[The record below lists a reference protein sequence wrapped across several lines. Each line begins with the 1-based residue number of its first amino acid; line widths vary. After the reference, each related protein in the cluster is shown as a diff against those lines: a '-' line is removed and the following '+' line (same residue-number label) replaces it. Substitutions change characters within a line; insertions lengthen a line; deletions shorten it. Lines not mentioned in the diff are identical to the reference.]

1 MLELRAL
8 QPADAAR
15 VQEFVRG
22 LSPRSRLERF
32 FTPLN
37 ELSPA
42 QLFRIT
48 SGQGLS
54 LAAVVGNERIIG
66 LAEYFRVRRGEV
78 EFAVVVA
85 DDWQGQGLGEQL
97 LRALL
102 EHASR
107 AGVERVGGVTR
118 IGNRPMRALAR
129 KLGFGITRDEDPELL
144 RMERTAPLQVAG

>member
-1 MLELRAL
+1 MLELRSL

-32 FTPLN
+32 FTPIN

-48 SGQGLS
+48 AGPGLS
-54 LAAVVGNERIIG
+54 LAAVVGKEKIVG

-102 EHASR
+102 EHAGR

-118 IGNRPMRALAR
+118 IGNRSMRALAR

-144 RMERTAPLQVAG
+144 RMELPLAAA

>member
-8 QPADAAR
+8 QPGDAVR

-22 LSPRSRLERF
+22 LSPRSRFERF
-32 FTPLN
+32 FAPVA

-48 SGQGLS
+48 SSPGLS
-54 LAAVVGNERIIG
+54 LAAVVGNGAIIG
-66 LAEYFRVRRGEV
+66 LAEYVRVRHDEA

-97 LRALL
+97 LKALL
-102 EHASR
+102 KHAGR
-107 AGVERVGGVTR
+107 AGVERVAGVTHLD
-118 IGNRPMRALAR
+118 NRPMRALAR
-129 KLGFGITRDEDPELL
+129 KLGFGIRRDEDPAFL
-144 RMERTAPLQVAG
+144 RMERALAG

>member
-1 MLELRAL
+1 MLELRAV
-8 QPADAAR
+8 QPGDAAL
-15 VQEFVRG
+15 VQDFVRN

-48 SGQGLS
+48 AGQGLS
-54 LAAVVGNERIIG
+54 LAAVVGNERIVG

-85 DDWQGQGLGEQL
+85 DEWQGQGLGEQL

-102 EHASR
+102 EHAGRS
-107 AGVERVGGVTR
+107 GVERVGGVTR
-118 IGNRPMRALAR
+118 IGNVRMRALAR
-129 KLGFGITRDEDPELL
+129 KLGFGIVRDPDPSLL
-144 RMERTAPLQVAG
+144 RMERALAA

>member
-8 QPADAAR
+8 QPTDAAR
-15 VQEFVRG
+15 VQDFVRS
-22 LSPRSRLERF
+22 LSARSRLERF

-42 QLFRIT
+42 QLFRLT
-48 SGQGLS
+48 AGQGLS
-54 LAAVVGNERIIG
+54 LAAVVGNEKIIG
-66 LAEYFRVRRGEV
+66 LAEYSRVRRGEV

-102 EHASR
+102 EHATR

-118 IGNRPMRALAR
+118 IGNIQMRALAR
-129 KLGFGITRDEDPELL
+129 KLGFGVTRDADPQLV
-144 RMERTAPLQVAG
+144 RMERRLAA

>member
-8 QPADAAR
+8 QPADAPR
-15 VQEFVRG
+15 VQDFVRN
-22 LSPRSRLERF
+22 LSARSRLERF
-32 FTPLN
+32 FTPLA

-42 QLFRIT
+42 QLVRIT

-54 LAAVVGNERIIG
+54 LAALVGNDKIIG
-66 LAEYFRVRRGEV
+66 LAECFRVRRDEV

-102 EHASR
+102 DHAGR
-107 AGVERVGGVTR
+107 AGIERVGGVTR
-118 IGNRPMRALAR
+118 TGNIRMRALAR
-129 KLGFGITRDEDPELL
+129 KLGFGMTRDADPALL
-144 RMERTAPLQVAG
+144 RMERLLAA

>member
-22 LSPRSRLERF
+22 LSRRSRFERF
-32 FTPLN
+32 FAPVA

-48 SGQGLS
+48 SSPGLS
-54 LAAVVGNERIIG
+54 LAAVVGNGVIIG
-66 LAEYFRVRRGEV
+66 LAEYVRVRHDEA

-97 LRALL
+97 LKALL
-102 EHASR
+102 KHAGR
-107 AGVERVGGVTR
+107 AGVERVAGVTHLD
-118 IGNRPMRALAR
+118 NRPMRALAR
-129 KLGFGITRDEDPELL
+129 KLGFGIRRDEDPAFL
-144 RMERTAPLQVAG
+144 RMERALVG